1 MYKWKNV
8 SIVNEGEEEEGNNL
22 TTKKWKIIKYEKF
35 SENVSS
41 FCGKT

>member
-8 SIVNEGEEEEGNNL
+8 SIVNAEEEEGDNI
-22 TTKKWKIIKYEKF
+22 TKKWKIIKYEKF